1 MKPKWPKVLP
11 PLTPEGQRISDDF
24 MRRWHEQ
31 LPGKF
36 QMLERFNHGYPVR
49 HGPKDFSSTL
59 EIGAGIGGHLDHEE
73 LSLFQESQYVAVE
86 MREEMAAQM
95 RIRHPGAWTL
105 TDDCQKEI
113 PFSNGT
119 FDRIIAIHVL
129 EHLPDLPSCIKEMRR
144 LISPAGKFL
153 IVIPCEGGMAY
164 SMARA
169 VSSRRMFE
177 KLYRQSYD
185 WFIEREHLN
194 TPSEI
199 MEELAPY
206 FSVEHREFFPFRI
219 PSVNLNLCIGLRL
232 SPK

>member
-1 MKPKWPKVLP
+1 MNSKWPKVLP

-49 HGPKDFSSTL
+49 HGPKEFMSTV
-59 EIGAGIGGHLDHEE
+59 EIGAGIGGHLDHEN
-73 LSLFQESQYVAVE
+73 LSLDQMAHYISVE
-86 MREEMAAQM
+86 MRPDMAKM
-95 RIRHPGAWTL
+95 IRTRHPGTL
-105 TDDCQKEI
+105 VVTGDCQKRLPI
-113 PFSNGT
+113 AASRV
-119 FDRIIAIHVL
+119 DRIIAIHVL
-129 EHLPDLPSCIKEMRR
+129 EHLPDLPSCIKEMWR
-144 LISPAGKFL
+144 LISPKGKLL

-164 SMARA
+164 SMARS

-232 SPK
+232 APK